1 MSKMQL
7 LMQKHKTSY
16 ENLNTPRDN
25 SIISTSSEVEN
36 NPSYSNK
43 NEPVGVVPKPTQHQ
57 PTQMSEGKDSTEP
70 QAVEPTKPVTGNDQ
84 VMAAHDSDSR
94 HMQGIASSKC
104 TDKDEK
110 LECDPGEIG
119 TADATDVTH
128 HTEVEREDISTIR
141 MVRAGTHSSDMSGE
155 CQICKLNCMIIWRR
169 KRNPVYIIEN
179 IKRLD
184 VVYIMEFV
192 DNASMSQDISLLAS
206 KVFVH
211 HVPVAILGW
220 RALLLVF
227 ALEHPVNNNIFWCGA
242 FILLHA
248 WGRAVTNFPWAITL
262 KRQSN

>member
-1 MSKMQL
+1 MSSSSSSAVPPASSRLHKKLHRRMSKMQL

-25 SIISTSSEVEN
+25 SIISTSSE
-36 NPSYSNK
+36 
-43 NEPVGVVPKPTQHQ
+43 
-57 PTQMSEGKDSTEP
+57 QMSEGKDSTEP

-155 CQICKLNCMIIWRR
+155 CQICKLNCMII
-169 KRNPVYIIEN
+169 
-179 IKRLD
+179 
-184 VVYIMEFV
+184 
-192 DNASMSQDISLLAS
+192 
-206 KVFVH
+206 
-211 HVPVAILGW
+211 
-220 RALLLVF
+220 
-227 ALEHPVNNNIFWCGA
+227 
-242 FILLHA
+242 
-248 WGRAVTNFPWAITL
+248 
-262 KRQSN
+262 

>member
-1 MSKMQL
+1 MSSSSSSAVPPASSRLHKKLHRRMSKMQL

-43 NEPVGVVPKPTQHQ
+43 NELVGVVPKPTQHQ

-70 QAVEPTKPVTGNDQ
+70 QTVEPTKPVTGNDQ

-128 HTEVEREDISTIR
+128 HTEVEREDIS
-141 MVRAGTHSSDMSGE
+141 
-155 CQICKLNCMIIWRR
+155 
-169 KRNPVYIIEN
+169 
-179 IKRLD
+179 
-184 VVYIMEFV
+184 
-192 DNASMSQDISLLAS
+192 DISLLAS

-211 HVPVAILGW
+211 HVPVAIL
-220 RALLLVF
+220 
-227 ALEHPVNNNIFWCGA
+227 
-242 FILLHA
+242 
-248 WGRAVTNFPWAITL
+248 
-262 KRQSN
+262 S